1 MMSSCNQG
9 KTKKMCLSFPF
20 WITINFLADSCYN
33 YSTLSDADRKRTFVT
48 PLHGKVLCDKLLLKR
63 WYRFEGDAGTRM
75 PTTPVDDNHCNTVR
89 SGWLNGTQPTIGD
102 GEVIRTVCF
111 TRGYNKCSYLK
122 EIKVKNCGSY
132 FIYKLGQLSICDSR
146 YCGTD

>member
-9 KTKKMCLSFPF
+9 KTKKMWLSFPF

-89 SGWLNGTQPTIGD
+89 SGWLNGAQPTIGD

-111 TRGYNKCSYLK
+111 TRGDSKCSYSK
-122 EIKVKNCGSY
+122 RIKVKNCGSY
-132 FIYKLGQLSICDSR
+132 FIYKLGPLSICHSR